1 MTREEPLTAETL
13 GSDPIRAF
21 EGWLEEALDRSGM
34 AFPNAAC
41 LSTVEE
47 GGSPQGRIVLVKEV
61 DPRGFVFYTN
71 YHSAKGRALE
81 ANPRAALTFYWDVL
95 GRQVRVR
102 GPVERVA
109 AEESD
114 AYFRTRPRG
123 SRIGAWASRQSE
135 VLESRRALEDRC
147 REIEARYAGEEVPR
161 PPHWGGILL
170 RPVEIEFW
178 QSRDDRLHDRIVFR
192 REAEDVEGV
201 WVVRRLNP

>member
-1 MTREEPLTAETL
+1 VTREEPLTAEIL

-21 EGWLEEALDRSGM
+21 EGWLGEALDRSGM

-41 LSTVEE
+41 LSTVGE

-71 YHSAKGRALE
+71 HHSAKGRALE
-81 ANPRAALTFYWDVL
+81 ADPRAALTFYWDVL

-135 VLESRRALEDRC
+135 VLESRRVLEDRC

-170 RPVEIEFW
+170 RPVEVEFW

-192 REAEDVEGV
+192 REAEDVAGA